1 MAHTT
6 LQKNRTTP
14 RTELRCSEEMKQQL
28 KSIASP
34 RSPIEDSKLPNLK
47 IVTFDS
53 DLENAVPDPV
63 VMWEKSTCC

>member
-28 KSIASP
+28 KSIASS